1 MFSAAERMVA
11 IEPFRVM
18 ALLDEA
24 RALEAQ
30 GRDIVH
36 MEIGEPDF
44 ETPEPVVRAAQ
55 RALQQQSQHYT
66 SALGL
71 PALREAI
78 AQFYGERYRLS
89 IDRDDIV
96 ITSGASAALLLSL
109 GVAVNR
115 GEGVLL
121 SDPGYPCNRHIVTF
135 VGAEPQPVAVSAD
148 DNYQLSAA
156 AVAEH
161 WRDHSRAV
169 MLASPSNPSGT
180 VLSQPALQ
188 QLAAEVSEREGVLL
202 VDEIYHALSYGE
214 TPLPSAAALGGN
226 RFVINS
232 FSKYFCM
239 TGWRLGWLLLPAGA
253 VEEVAKLAQNLYIAP
268 TTLSQQAA
276 LAAFAPE
283 TIEIVEQRRHHF
295 LQRRDRL
302 AEGLCELGLPPAR
315 LPEGAFY
322 LYVDSSR
329 WSDDSMG
336 LSRRLLYEAGVAVT
350 PGGDFGDYRAADHL
364 RFAYTTSIERIELAL
379 ERLQSWRQRQL

>member
-115 GEGVLL
+115 G
-121 SDPGYPCNRHIVTF
+121 R
-135 VGAEPQPVAVSAD
+135 
-148 DNYQLSAA
+148 
-156 AVAEH
+156 
-161 WRDHSRAV
+161 
-169 MLASPSNPSGT
+169 
-180 VLSQPALQ
+180 
-188 QLAAEVSEREGVLL
+188 
-202 VDEIYHALSYGE
+202 
-214 TPLPSAAALGGN
+214 
-226 RFVINS
+226 
-232 FSKYFCM
+232 
-239 TGWRLGWLLLPAGA
+239 GA
-253 VEEVAKLAQNLYIAP
+253 VKR
-268 TTLSQQAA
+268 S
-276 LAAFAPE
+276 
-283 TIEIVEQRRHHF
+283 
-295 LQRRDRL
+295 
-302 AEGLCELGLPPAR
+302 GLP
-315 LPEGAFY
+315 L
-322 LYVDSSR
+322 
-329 WSDDSMG
+329 
-336 LSRRLLYEAGVAVT
+336 
-350 PGGDFGDYRAADHL
+350 
-364 RFAYTTSIERIELAL
+364 
-379 ERLQSWRQRQL
+379 